1 MKIIAAPNSFKGSL
15 DGYQAAEAI
24 RRGIQRFS
32 PQIEVECLPVTDGGD
47 GLADILTRSLGG
59 EMLTAV
65 VADPL
70 QQKRTASFGYV
81 RKLHTGIVEMAK
93 ASGLMLVPEGGRNPM
108 RTTTFGTGQL
118 IRHCLDL
125 QAERIILGLGGSA
138 TCDGGIGAAAALGYR
153 FLDAR
158 GNTLEPIGK
167 SLVDIEAIDAD
178 AVDTRIFEVSV
189 EALCDVANPL
199 TGPDGAS
206 YVYSPQKGADPEQV
220 RVLDEG
226 LGNLARVIGKDL
238 GLDVA
243 SLPGGGAAGG
253 MGAGVHAFFK
263 GELKKGIELV
273 LDILGLPQRIVGADL
288 VITGEGRI
296 DFQTRFDKAPAGV
309 AGAARRAGIPCI
321 ALCGAIGENIENL
334 HAMGIDAVFSLCR
347 EPMSLEYA
355 VANGAYLLEEAAEQV
370 IRLFVGAQKK
380 AINLKY

>member
-1 MKIIAAPNSFKGSL
+1 
-15 DGYQAAEAI
+15 
-24 RRGIQRFS
+24 
-32 PQIEVECLPVTDGGD
+32 
-47 GLADILTRSLGG
+47 
-59 EMLTAV
+59 MLTAV

-70 QQKRTASFGYV
+70 QQKRAASFGYI

-93 ASGLMLVPEGGRNPM
+93 ASGLILVPESKRNPM

-153 FLDAR
+153 FLDVR
-158 GNTLEPIGK
+158 GNALEPIGK
-167 SLVDIEAIDAD
+167 SLVYIEAIEAD
-178 AVDTRIFEVSV
+178 AVDKRIFEVSV

-220 RVLDEG
+220 RGLDEG
-226 LGNLARVIGKDL
+226 LANLARVIRKDL
-238 GLDVA
+238 GLDVET
-243 SLPGGGAAGG
+243 LPGGGAAGG
-253 MGAGVHAFFK
+253 MGAGVRAFFK
-263 GELKKGIELV
+263 GELKKGTELV

-309 AGAARRAGIPCI
+309 AEAARRAGIPCI
-321 ALCGAIGENIENL
+321 AICGAIGENIENL

-355 VANGAYLLEEAAEQV
+355 VANGAHLLEEAAEQV

-380 AINLKY
+380 Q